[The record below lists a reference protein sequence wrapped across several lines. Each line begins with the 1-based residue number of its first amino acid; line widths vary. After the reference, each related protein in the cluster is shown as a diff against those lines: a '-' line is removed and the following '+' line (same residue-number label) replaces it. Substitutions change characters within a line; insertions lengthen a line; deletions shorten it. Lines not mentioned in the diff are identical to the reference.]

1 MLQFLPADDALVDV
15 RAAVLRVALV
25 SLGALCA
32 GLGPRAVAVHL
43 AALVALGAEQLLVV
57 LVRVVVTL
65 AAPASDDRRDLNREG
80 EGRLIWRQS

>member
-15 RAAVLRVALV
+15 CAAVLRVPLV

-65 AAPASDDRRDLNREG
+65 AAPAWSDIG
-80 EGRLIWRQS
+80 K

>member
-1 MLQFLPADDALVDV
+1 MLKFQFPADDTLVEV
-15 RAAVLRVALV
+15 GAAVLRVPLV

-32 GLGPRAVAVHL
+32 GLGPRSVAVRL

-65 AAPASDDRRDLNREG
+65 AAPASEFT
-80 EGRLIWRQS
+80 